1 LPAGTITI
9 DLWGDPA
16 DYHGDTR
23 YRDQLATWLDRPG
36 VRAHGR
42 ISHDHVAAALAEID
56 VLVLPSIW
64 PENSPLVIREAF
76 LAGVPAVAARIGGIP
91 EAVTDGVNGL
101 LFDPGSAADLG
112 RALSRLLNEPD
123 LLPRLQRG
131 IPVVRTLA
139 DDVAT
144 VRERYVQALGGPSRR
159 LRLAAVVLNY
169 RAPNDTFLAAR
180 SLLHSDR
187 PPDDLIVV
195 DNDSSA
201 DAEAALQSI
210 RGRVTYIRTGANLGF
225 SGGMNAGITAALARG
240 AARVLLVNSDVVV
253 PPDCVARLE
262 RAMDA
267 TPQAG
272 VAGPILLARHA
283 PDRVASAGMSY
294 DARTGRMRHIGVGA
308 PPSDGVSA
316 TVVEVA
322 GVSGSVMLITR
333 EAFEKVGLLDPD
345 YFFSFEDLDFCLRAR
360 AAGLTSIVVGGAAA
374 FHEGGQSMGA
384 RSPRRLYFGARN
396 HLLVAR
402 RASVGQSAAGRLGR
416 AGIIVGLNLAHA
428 MRAPGGTLVSRVGAV
443 VRGTR
448 DYVAGRFGE
457 DAGR

>member
-1 LPAGTITI
+1 
-9 DLWGDPA
+9 
-16 DYHGDTR
+16 
-23 YRDQLATWLDRPG
+23 
-36 VRAHGR
+36 
-42 ISHDHVAAALAEID
+42 
-56 VLVLPSIW
+56 
-64 PENSPLVIREAF
+64 
-76 LAGVPAVAARIGGIP
+76 
-91 EAVTDGVNGL
+91 
-101 LFDPGSAADLG
+101 
-112 RALSRLLNEPD
+112 
-123 LLPRLQRG
+123 
-131 IPVVRTLA
+131 
-139 DDVAT
+139 
-144 VRERYVQALGGPSRR
+144 
-159 LRLAAVVLNY
+159 
-169 RAPNDTFLAAR
+169 
-180 SLLHSDR
+180 
-187 PPDDLIVV
+187 
-195 DNDSSA
+195 
-201 DAEAALQSI
+201 
-210 RGRVTYIRTGANLGF
+210 
-225 SGGMNAGITAALARG
+225 
-240 AARVLLVNSDVVV
+240 
-253 PPDCVARLE
+253 
-262 RAMDA
+262 MDA

-333 EAFEKVGLLDPD
+333 EAFERVGLLDPD

-428 MRAPGGTLVSRVGAV
+428 VRAPGGTLVSRVGAV